1 MNIELIGNI
10 IGMIG
15 MTFLLSAYYMVQNE
29 KVKPKDLSF
38 IVTNLIWAFLML
50 ISLSIHFNLGS
61 FVLECIFLLIGLK
74 ALYWY
79 YKDKKEKQN
88 WLWWQIDE

>member
-10 IGMIG
+10 IGIIG

-38 IVTNLIWAFLML
+38 IITNLI
-50 ISLSIHFNLGS
+50 
-61 FVLECIFLLIGLK
+61 
-74 ALYWY
+74 
-79 YKDKKEKQN
+79 
-88 WLWWQIDE
+88 